1 MPAAATQI
9 EILAPLSGVLVP
21 LESVPDPV
29 FSQKMVGD
37 GISIDPTSGDLLAP
51 VAGIVTQL
59 HRANHALTITTEQ
72 GLEVLLHIGLDTVT
86 LKGDGFAPKVKQ
98 GDHVEIGQ
106 TLISFD
112 ADLVALKARSLLSQI
127 LIANVEKVAR
137 FIPSDGM
144 AVAGK
149 SVVLTLELAGAK
161 KDGDVTGEEADEAAV
176 EGAGED
182 IAEGAGE
189 KATGNTITGDEI
201 SLPNPSGLHA
211 RPAAVLATEAK
222 KFASDVRMVRGSDK
236 VNAKSVV
243 AIMGL
248 ATQQGDAIR
257 IVATGADA
265 EEAVRT
271 ISALLA
277 DGCGEKEGD
286 APEPAAAV
294 AAPVAAPAAPAVR
307 ATAASDNELVGVPAS
322 PGLAV
327 GHVVQ
332 YHQEILEVSET
343 GESPALE
350 RGKLHAALRN
360 AHDQIEALKPKLPDP
375 SKSKILDAHQVLLD
389 DPDLIDL
396 AINGIDQ
403 GKSAG
408 FAWRAAF
415 TEYANRLEK
424 LEGDKNALLRERGND
439 IRDVGRRVL
448 ALLAGVK
455 QARIDVPEGS
465 ILIAVDLAPSD
476 TASLDR
482 SKVLG
487 FCTTAGGSTSHVAI
501 LARSL
506 GIPAICGIDEAA
518 LTLDDGAPVVLD
530 GSKGLLYS
538 NPSEAEITQANER
551 IARQAGKREKEKAES
566 AAPAITTDGHHI
578 EVVANVRNAQE
589 AKEGVA
595 NGAEGVGLL
604 RSEFLFDN
612 RETAPD
618 EEEQAVAY
626 IDVAETVG
634 RERPLV
640 VRTLD
645 VGGDKPLSYM
655 PLPKENNPF
664 LGLRGVRVSLDQPE
678 MFRTQLRAIL
688 RAARL
693 TRLHIMFPMIATLEE
708 LREAK
713 AILAA
718 ILAEEHAATGFTKV
732 QVGVMIEVPSAAIMA
747 EQFAR
752 EADFFSIGTNDLTQ
766 YALAMDRSHPKLAK
780 KADALNPAVLK
791 MIALTCEGARKH
803 GKWVGVCGGMA
814 SDAMA
819 VPVLIGLGVD
829 ELSVSVPAIPAIKAL
844 VRRLSFTEC
853 ELLAQEV
860 IQMGTASEVRERLA
874 VFTDSTP

>member
-1 MPAAATQI
+1 MNSSPNRI

-29 FSQKMVGD
+29 FAEKMVGD
-37 GISIDPTSGDLLAP
+37 GVSLDPTSGDLLAP
-51 VAGIVTQL
+51 VAGTVTQL

-72 GLEVLLHIGLDTVT
+72 GLEVLLHIGIDTVT
-86 LKGDGFAPKVKQ
+86 LKGEGFIPKVKQ

-112 ADLVALKARSLLSQI
+112 GDLVARKARSLLSQI
-127 LIANVEKVAR
+127 LIANVEKVTR
-137 FIPSDGM
+137 FIPGSGIV
-144 AVAGK
+144 VAGK
-149 SVVLTLELAGAK
+149 SVVLTLELAGAETAGTA
-161 KDGDVTGEEADEAAV
+161 DAADTAPIEEV
-176 EGAGED
+176 AG
-182 IAEGAGE
+182 
-189 KATGNTITGDEI
+189 KAITGDEI
-201 SLPNPSGLHA
+201 ILPNPSGLHA
-211 RPAAVLATEAK
+211 RPAAMLATEAK
-222 KFASDVRMVRGSDK
+222 KFKSDVRMVRGSDEA
-236 VNAKSVV
+236 NAKSVV

-248 ATQQGDAIR
+248 ATQHGDAIR
-257 IVATGADA
+257 IKASGPDAD
-265 EEAVRT
+265 EAIRK
-271 ISALLA
+271 ISAMLA
-277 DGCGEKEGD
+277 DGCGEKPGD
-286 APEPAAAV
+286 APEAPV
-294 AAPVAAPAAPAVR
+294 PVAAPAVR
-307 ATAASDNELVGVPAS
+307 VTASSDNELVGVSAS

-327 GHVVQ
+327 GRVVQ
-332 YHQEILEVSET
+332 YHQEKIEVAET
-343 GESPALE
+343 GEPPALE
-350 RGKLHAALRN
+350 RSKLHAALRE
-360 AHDQIEALKPKLPDP
+360 AHDQIEALKPQLSDP
-375 SKSKILDAHQVLLD
+375 SKTKILDAHQVLLD
-389 DPDLIDL
+389 DPDLVDL
-396 AINGIDQ
+396 AIKGINQ
-403 GKSAG
+403 NKSAG

-415 TEYANRLEK
+415 TEYASRLEK

-455 QARIDVPEGS
+455 QAQIVVPEGS
-465 ILIAVDLAPSD
+465 ILVAAELTPSD

-482 SKVLG
+482 SRVVG
-487 FCTTAGGSTSHVAI
+487 FCTTSGGSTSHVAI

-518 LTLDDGAPVVLD
+518 LTLEGGVMVILD
-530 GSKGLLYS
+530 GSKGLLYR
-538 NPSEAEITQANER
+538 NPSEAEIAQANER
-551 IARQAGKREKEKAES
+551 IARQATKRDEEKADS

-589 AKEGVA
+589 AQEGVA

-612 RETAPD
+612 RDTAPD

-626 IDVAETVG
+626 VAVAEAVG

-645 VGGDKPLSYM
+645 IGGDKPLPYM
-655 PLPKENNPF
+655 PLPEENNPF
-664 LGLRGVRVSLDQPE
+664 LGLRGVRVSLEHPE

-718 ILAEEHAATGFTKV
+718 ILAEEHAATGFTNV

-766 YALAMDRSHPKLAK
+766 YTLAMDRSHPRLAK
-780 KADALNPAVLK
+780 KADGLNPAVLK
-791 MIALTCEGARKH
+791 LIALTCEGARKH

-844 VRRLSFTEC
+844 VRRLSFAEC

-860 IQMGTASEVRERLA
+860 VQMGTATEVRERLVA
-874 VFTDSTP
+874 FAD

>member
-1 MPAAATQI
+1 MPTTATQV

-21 LESVPDPV
+21 LASVPDPV
-29 FSQKMVGD
+29 FAQKMVGD
-37 GISIDPTSGDLLAP
+37 GVSLDPTSADLLAP
-51 VAGIVTQL
+51 VAGTVTQL
-59 HRANHALTITTEQ
+59 HRAKHALTITTEQ
-72 GLEVLLHIGLDTVT
+72 GLEVLLHIGIDTVT
-86 LKGDGFAPKVKQ
+86 LKGEGFAAKVKQ
-98 GDHVEIGQ
+98 GDHVEVGQ
-106 TLISFD
+106 VLISFD
-112 ADLVALKARSLLSQI
+112 ADLVAGKARSLLSQI

-137 FIPSDGM
+137 FIPASGL
-144 AVAGK
+144 VIAGK
-149 SVVLTLELAGAK
+149 SVVLTLELAAG
-161 KDGDVTGEEADEAAV
+161 EAA
-176 EGAGED
+176 D
-182 IAEGAGE
+182 PGAGE
-189 KATGNTITGDEI
+189 KPAANEVTGDEI

-211 RPAAVLATEAK
+211 RPAAMLATEAR
-222 KFASDVRMVRGSDK
+222 KFKSDVRMLRGADDA
-236 VNAKSVV
+236 NAKSVV

-248 ATQQGDAIR
+248 ATQHGDAIR
-257 IVATGADA
+257 IKASGIDADA
-265 EEAVRT
+265 AVRA
-271 ISALLA
+271 ISAMLA
-277 DGCGEKEGD
+277 AGCGETPGE
-286 APEPAAAV
+286 APESPIAV
-294 AAPVAAPAAPAVR
+294 PAVR
-307 ATAASDNELVGVPAS
+307 ATPGADNELAGVSAS

-327 GHVVQ
+327 GRVVQ
-332 YHQEILEVSET
+332 YRPEKIEVAAS
-343 GESPALE
+343 GEDPALE
-350 RGKLHAALRN
+350 RSKLHAALRE
-360 AHDQIEALKPKLPDP
+360 AHEQIEALESALADP
-375 SKSKILDAHQVLLD
+375 SKVKILDAHRALLD
-389 DPDLIDL
+389 DPDLVDL
-396 AINGIDQ
+396 ALQGIEQ
-403 GKSAG
+403 NKSAG

-415 TEYANRLEK
+415 TEYAGRLEK

-455 QARIDVPEGS
+455 PAPIVVLPGS
-465 ILIAVDLAPSD
+465 ILIAVELTPSD

-482 SKVLG
+482 STVLG
-487 FCTTAGGSTSHVAI
+487 FCTTSGGSTSHVAI
-501 LARSL
+501 LARAL
-506 GIPAICGIDEAA
+506 GIPAICGIDEVA
-518 LTLDDGAPVVLD
+518 LTLEDGALVVLD
-530 GSKGLLYS
+530 GSQGLLYRD
-538 NPSEAEITQANER
+538 PSAAEIAQANER
-551 IARQAGKREKEKAES
+551 IARQAGKREQEKAES

-578 EVVANVRNAQE
+578 DVVANVRNAQE
-589 AKEGVA
+589 ALEGVA

-612 RETAPD
+612 RDKAPD

-626 IDVAETVG
+626 VAVAEALG

-645 VGGDKPLSYM
+645 IGGDKPLPYM
-655 PLPKENNPF
+655 PLPAENNPF

-718 ILAEEHAATGFTKV
+718 ILAEEHAATGFTNV

-766 YALAMDRSHPKLAK
+766 YTLAMDRSHPKLAK
-780 KADALNPAVLK
+780 KADGLNPAVLK
-791 MIALTCEGARKH
+791 LIALTCEGARKH

-814 SDAMA
+814 SDALA

-844 VRRLSFTEC
+844 VRRLSFAEC

-860 IQMGTASEVRERLA
+860 VQMGTATEVRERLA
-874 VFTDSTP
+874 AFAD